1 MSTDIHSSAV
11 VDPQAHIGQDVT
23 IGPYVVI
30 EKSTHIGDGCRIDAF
45 AHIKSNTSLGANNC
59 IHSYACLGGPPQ
71 DVKFHGEETS
81 LVIGDDNVI
90 REFVTINRG
99 TIGGGGMT
107 KIGSKCMIMAYA
119 HIAHD
124 CSLGNEVIMANAA
137 TLAGHVTI
145 EDKAVIGGLSAVH
158 QFVRI
163 GSYAYIGGM
172 SGVSQDVPPYMLIAG
187 ERAWLHGLN
196 LIGLKRQGFSPE
208 QIAAL
213 KKAFKLLW
221 RSGLR
226 REDALDQARAECGE
240 QPEVHELL
248 SFVDQS
254 ERGVIAPKGA
264 VK

>member
-1 MSTDIHSSAV
+1 MSTEIHTSAI
-11 VDPQAHIGQDVT
+11 VDPQAQLGQDVS
-23 IGPYVVI
+23 IGPYAVI
-30 EKSTHIGDGCRIDAF
+30 EGSAQIGDDTRIDAF
-45 AHIKSNTSLGANNC
+45 AHIKANTTLGAKNSV
-59 IHSYACLGGPPQ
+59 HSHACLGGPPQ
-71 DVKFHGEETS
+71 DLKFHGEETM
-81 LVIGDDNVI
+81 LDIGDENVI

-99 TIGGGGMT
+99 TVGGGGLT
-107 KIGSKCMIMAYA
+107 RIGSNCLIMAYA

-124 CSLGNEVIMANAA
+124 CVLGNEVIMANAA

-145 EDKAVIGGLSAVH
+145 ADKAVIGGLSAVH

-196 LIGLKRQGFSPE
+196 LIGLKRQGFSSE
-208 QIAAL
+208 QISAL

-226 REDALDQARAECGE
+226 REEALALARSECGDH
-240 QPEVHELL
+240 PEVHELL

-254 ERGVIAPKGA
+254 ERGVIHTRAAAK
-264 VK
+264 